1 MAASKAK
8 EKSFVP
14 VSDKLSIPENLDCI
28 IDVKLQRSSKRL
40 HFGRC
45 KFEPTSSRASKKPR
59 TTLGDDGKDG
69 PLIDEDYKNFLFAL
83 GKYSEEQ
90 SRSFEG
96 KEDDDGDN
104 DFDPQYKMFTYNL
117 REDGKSFEEKQDDD
131 VDNDLDPQYKM
142 FLDNLRGDGNSYI
155 LEISGEGVIPVYIK
169 YEGEDNAL
177 SNGNGINWTTLKENN
192 KSNLTTPRGAVDR
205 RNLAIP
211 REEDMI
217 FSTIP
222 SKEDRR
228 NSVTSRKED
237 WRNSVKRG
245 DPKSLEVPHT
255 KPKILKTI
263 KMEKLEP
270 ANQFSNGM
278 VEGSG
283 LNSESYQLFLNRQ
296 KLDDIAADI
305 LAKRG
310 KRLKAQNVGGETSL
324 HTKKFEANSA
334 VKLKDDAYETSAD
347 TEKLAVTNKL
357 VMNSADVHHQ
367 WHAKRTIGKGNSQFK
382 EKLMEILRMPYSQKE
397 YEVLFHEF
405 SYRKPMQR
413 HRDLRGGIKVYDVGR
428 LGKSYRDHYSE
439 FVTSRSIRA
448 LVGFFIFGYSTT
460 RHCLRLD
467 EFFYSKSQQN
477 FITFHNK
484 LSCQPS
490 ISQNKRK

>member
-45 KFEPTSSRASKKPR
+45 KFEPTFSRASKKPR
-59 TTLGDDGKDG
+59 TTLGDDGKAG
-69 PLIDEDYKNFLFAL
+69 PLVDEDYSNFLFAL
-83 GKYSEEQ
+83 SKYSEEQ

-96 KEDDDGDN
+96 KEYDDGDN

-155 LEISGEGVIPVYIK
+155 LEISGEGVMPVYIK

-245 DPKSLEVPHT
+245 DPKSPEVPHT
-255 KPKILKTI
+255 KPKILKAI

-270 ANQFSNGM
+270 PNQFSNGM
-278 VEGSG
+278 GEGSS

-305 LAKRG
+305 LAERG
-310 KRLKAQNVGGETSL
+310 KRLKAQNVGGETSF
-324 HTKKFEANSA
+324 HTTKFEANSA
-334 VKLKDDAYETSAD
+334 V
-347 TEKLAVTNKL
+347 
-357 VMNSADVHHQ
+357 
-367 WHAKRTIGKGNSQFK
+367 RT
-382 EKLMEILRMPYSQKE
+382 
-397 YEVLFHEF
+397 
-405 SYRKPMQR
+405 
-413 HRDLRGGIKVYDVGR
+413 
-428 LGKSYRDHYSE
+428 
-439 FVTSRSIRA
+439 
-448 LVGFFIFGYSTT
+448 
-460 RHCLRLD
+460 
-467 EFFYSKSQQN
+467 
-477 FITFHNK
+477 
-484 LSCQPS
+484 
-490 ISQNKRK
+490 